1 MLCYHRPQCNIP
13 YDSLSS
19 VHFQMNIG
27 APKLHLFD
35 KQFCEG
41 ALQIFCKQRPKGL
54 GKIPKF
60 WPLHSVRQ
68 NIAGFRR
75 GLFACFLGHTPLL
88 QYYLLFGPHPEI
100 GHTTYYNYEE
110 PMLELLA
117 AIWMSSE
124 NSGVQQQGV
133 AGIDLKF
140 KLQPVVQALVLH
152 NCNKGCGPKSR

>member
-88 QYYLLFGPHPEI
+88 QYYLLL
-100 GHTTYYNYEE
+100 GHTPYCSYKE
-110 PMLELLA
+110 
-117 AIWMSSE
+117 WMILFLTEIRMPSD

-133 AGIDLKF
+133 ADIDLTF
-140 KLQPVVQALVLH
+140 KLQSALQSLVH
-152 NCNKGCGPKSR
+152 YNCNMGVWPKKQEY

>member
-1 MLCYHRPQCNIP
+1 MPLIRGITSSCIP

-19 VHFQMNIG
+19 VHFQTDIG
-27 APKLHLFD
+27 APKWHLFD
-35 KQFCEG
+35 QQFCEG
-41 ALQIFCKQRPKGL
+41 VLQIFCKQRLKGH

-88 QYYLLFGPHPEI
+88 QYYLLFGTH
-100 GHTTYYNYEE
+100 HLLQLWRNNAWTT
-110 PMLELLA
+110 
-117 AIWMSSE
+117 AIWIPSE

-133 AGIDLKF
+133 ADIDLTF
-140 KLQPVVQALVLH
+140 KSQPVVQALVLH
-152 NCNKGCGPKSR
+152 NYKKGCGPKSR